1 MTTLYANPYD
11 LSAMGFYFD
20 NSEEYAENSQAL
32 RNSFGERPEEFE
44 IDFIDGEGIDADLAK
59 AWSLN
64 QCNFTAFFN
73 ACDMWEEDEK
83 VRYIIAVGECGY
95 DFDVE
100 SDKPDEIDV
109 DIYQLGS
116 MRELAEQFVEEGLFG
131 EIPNHLENYI
141 DYDAIARDLAFD
153 YSETYING
161 QSLIYR
167 SM

>member
-20 NSEEYAENSQAL
+20 NSEEYAEKSRTL
-32 RNSFGERPEEFE
+32 KNSFGERPEEFE
-44 IDFIDGEGIDADLAK
+44 IDFIDGESIDAELAK
-59 AWSLN
+59 VWNLN
-64 QCNFTAFFN
+64 QCNFTAFFE
-73 ACDMWEEDEK
+73 ACDTWEEDEK
-83 VRYIIAVGECGY
+83 VSYIIAVGECGY
-95 DFDVE
+95 DFDPE

-131 EIPNHLENYI
+131 EIPSHLENYL
-141 DYDAIARDLAFD
+141 DYDAIARDLAID

-161 QSLIYR
+161 QNLIYR